1 MAISHLT
8 RKTTKRLGELLIDAG
23 LITKEQLDHALA
35 EYKQTGGKLGEL
47 LVAKGYVTEHDV
59 AVAIASQFNVPYI
72 DASTYTIDGEIAKL
86 FPVDYM
92 REHNFAPLDKFGT
105 ILLIAVA
112 SPLSSVAFG
121 QIEKDSGCSLQFL
134 VTSSSSLEQLFIKM
148 KEIQEKEGVAA
159 GAAGVAETAVKPHD
173 ISDRAEAEAAALFG
187 GGGGGGGQA
196 KPGAGNEEWSSL
208 LETVAD
214 ADFLK
219 DLEQSMDQLEFQ
231 PGKRDEDEQ

>member
-1 MAISHLT
+1 VAISHLT

-23 LITKEQLDHALA
+23 LISKEQLDQALA

-72 DASTYTIDGEIAKL
+72 DAATYNVDSEIVKL
-86 FPVDYM
+86 FPIEYM
-92 REHNFAPLDKFGT
+92 REHNFAPLDKFGA

-134 VTSSSSLEQLFIKM
+134 VTSSSSLEQLYVKVQ
-148 KEIQEKEGVAA
+148 EIQEKEGVQP
-159 GAAGVAETAVKPHD
+159 GAENADVQAHE

-187 GGGGGGGQA
+187 GGGGGDG
-196 KPGAGNEEWSSL
+196 KGAGSDEEWSSL

-219 DLEQSMDQLEFQ
+219 DLEQSMEQLEFQ
-231 PGKRDEDEQ
+231 PGEPDDDEE

>member
-23 LITKEQLDHALA
+23 LITKEQLDEALA

-47 LVAKGYVTEHDV
+47 LVAKGYVTENDV

-72 DASTYTIDGEIAKL
+72 DAASYNIESEIATL
-86 FPVDYM
+86 FSVDFM
-92 REHNFAPLDKFGT
+92 REHNFAPLDKFGQ
-105 ILLIAVA
+105 ILLISVA

-121 QIEKDSGCSLQFL
+121 QIEKDSGCTVQCL
-134 VTSSSSLEQLFIKM
+134 VTSSSSLENVYQR
-148 KEIQEKEGVAA
+148 IQEVQETEGVQAPA
-159 GAAGVAETAVKPHD
+159 GEDPDAKAHAM
-173 ISDRAEAEAAALFG
+173 SDQAEAEAAALFG
-187 GGGGGGGQA
+187 GSGEKGSA
-196 KPGAGNEEWSSL
+196 ADEEWSSL

-219 DLEQSMDQLEFQ
+219 DLDQTMESLEFK
-231 PGKRDEDEQ
+231 PGKPDDEEEGE